1 MMTNEERLL
10 HALYG
15 IKKVLNDFGLE
26 DIKNEVQFKNGNT
39 ETIDC
44 ISVLQEFVVNYVNS
58 TQPYKFEDLKPNMWV
73 WDDKYKSYLKI
84 IGFDKIKGLDLSIY
98 VSSGVGIYKHDFYI
112 EFKENC
118 LYPVTKVMQY
128 QNNK

>member
-1 MMTNEERLL
+1 MLSKEEKIL
-10 HALYG
+10 HALHS
-15 IKKVLNDFGLE
+15 IKSVLNDLGFE
-26 DIKNEVQFKNGNT
+26 DIKNELRLKDGSV

-44 ISVLQEFVVNYVNS
+44 INVFQEFIVDYVNS
-58 TQPYKFEDLKPNMWV
+58 NQPYKFEDLKPNMWV

-118 LYPVTKVMQY
+118 LYPVTKVMQ
-128 QNNK
+128 

>member
-1 MMTNEERLL
+1 MLSKEEKILYAL
-10 HALYG
+10 HS
-15 IKKVLNDFGLE
+15 IKSVLNDLGFE
-26 DIKNEVQFKNGNT
+26 DIKNELRLKDGSV

-44 ISVLQEFVVNYVNS
+44 INVFQEFIVDYVNS
-58 TQPYKFEDLKPNMWV
+58 NQPYKFEDLKPNMWV

-118 LYPVTKVMQY
+118 LYPVTKVMQ
-128 QNNK
+128 